1 MNKEIEELKR
11 KIEELEKASLNNIKN
26 ISEEEKEE
34 IIPKKE
40 REKIINEGVDFDGE
54 NRKGKPDEEKERGS
68 SLKKVLGIVFLMI
81 FTSIAAL
88 TIYTTKEK
96 NTTSS
101 SQESVEVDD
110 GLSNLEDIERGFVVM
125 NDYRVWFDGSLYE
138 KNQKDKSICFKF
150 HHPDG
155 ETDALVCPATKKD
168 IQVAKDK
175 GTYLYDPDI
184 NFEN

>member
-1 MNKEIEELKR
+1 MNKEIEDLK
-11 KIEELEKASLNNIKN
+11 KKLEELEKASLNSTKN
-26 ISEEEKEE
+26 LSEEEKEK
-34 IIPKKE
+34 IIPKEE
-40 REKIINEGVDFDGE
+40 REEVINKGIDFDGE
-54 NRKGKPDEEKERGS
+54 IRKATPSEEKGGS
-68 SLKKVLGIVFLMI
+68 FKKVLGIVFLMI
-81 FTSIAAL
+81 LTSIAAL

-96 NTTSS
+96 NTSH
-101 SQESVEVDD
+101 SQESVEEVDD

-125 NDYRVWFDGSLYE
+125 NDYRVWFDDSLYE
-138 KNQKDKSICFKF
+138 KNQRDKSICFKF

-155 ETDALVCPATKKD
+155 ENEALVCPATKKD